1 MLARCSNSE
10 PNIVYFGGHWEET
23 FGSRPSARLQGVM
36 LDDLSYHTDFEPIIQ
51 GGWGVR
57 ALAAAGQYLWAGGEI
72 TDTYPN
78 RVRGFARFSA
88 VEN

>member
-1 MLARCSNSE
+1 
-10 PNIVYFGGHWEET
+10 
-23 FGSRPSARLQGVM
+23 M

-57 ALAAAGQYLWAGGEI
+57 TLAAAGQYLWAGGEI

-78 RVRGFARFSA
+78 RVRGFARFSS